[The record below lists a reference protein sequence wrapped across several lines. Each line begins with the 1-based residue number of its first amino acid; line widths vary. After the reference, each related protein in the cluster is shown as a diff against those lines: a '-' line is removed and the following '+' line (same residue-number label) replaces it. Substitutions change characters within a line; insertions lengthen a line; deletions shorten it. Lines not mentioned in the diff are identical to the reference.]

1 MFFTR
6 RKKQGTIPNS
16 NLSTKLEEAFNR
28 FEVKIDAKLEKAF
41 NHFEVKIDAKLDA
54 LEKRIDVKLD
64 ALETRMDAKIDAKF
78 DKITQDMSNILIRM
92 DKFETRLTYIEH
104 DFTRYIKQDANFQE
118 LRMNEFVMELLRL
131 NRPTYNV
138 KLIDIENVYIP
149 TSNDALTEMDGL
161 ILFTPEIKEMPEIEP
176 ELLKMAKNKFG
187 DSIPTRK
194 NIYNIDKHFIDPT
207 LIIVETKRS
216 LSKEKVDIKC
226 GQVVEFKQMLRSL
239 LSIDMKTA
247 RSSFLEM
254 IDTLMKETQ
263 MTLSELS
270 ELNVKLI
277 FASDD
282 IPESIV
288 SYIKAMNNADIDDH
302 NMYRYY
308 SYKMYKEDPYIKQFM
323 KTLQKKQKIPGKFKN
338 KLEKAR
344 NLPTANE
351 YYTELF
357 EKYSEEFEENDI
369 KRMKAY
375 IAPYMNHFYDL
386 EYQIQHMYANIGVI
400 KYNVA
405 IFPQLFDISRL

>member
-1 MFFTR
+1 
-6 RKKQGTIPNS
+6 
-16 NLSTKLEEAFNR
+16 
-28 FEVKIDAKLEKAF
+28 
-41 NHFEVKIDAKLDA
+41 
-54 LEKRIDVKLD
+54 
-64 ALETRMDAKIDAKF
+64 
-78 DKITQDMSNILIRM
+78 
-92 DKFETRLTYIEH
+92 
-104 DFTRYIKQDANFQE
+104 
-118 LRMNEFVMELLRL
+118 
-131 NRPTYNV
+131 
-138 KLIDIENVYIP
+138 
-149 TSNDALTEMDGL
+149 
-161 ILFTPEIKEMPEIEP
+161 MPEIEP

-247 RSSFLEM
+247 KSSFLEM